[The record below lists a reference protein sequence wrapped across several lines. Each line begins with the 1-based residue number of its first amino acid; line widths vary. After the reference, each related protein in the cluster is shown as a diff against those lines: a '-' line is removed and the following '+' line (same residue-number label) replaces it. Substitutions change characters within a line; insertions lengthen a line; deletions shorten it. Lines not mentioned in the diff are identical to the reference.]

1 MKIIKIQQHYKL
13 RILRKK
19 LAAIVIPD
27 DEDDHA
33 EDLLDFFN
41 KENKETD
48 EVKFDDEDLDKKIEE
63 IGKKIEKNIEK
74 NKNKNKSKNYVLEVI
89 KEEKERDLD
98 TQAGINLD
106 KIPDL
111 NISDDDIKDIN
122 EIISEDLL
130 MNNNKDNKDINN
142 KKEIEI
148 KEESLKSMEKNVKP
162 INNYMHIENKNEK
175 GRNIDIINFNNNMTQ
190 EGETIKEITR
200 NDLKHSPNIGVK
212 ISQKIIKIPTYK
224 NNELIFNVNNSPS
237 KFLFATNKNSNLET
251 KTKIKKSDNN
261 KRDSFKNINIQID
274 RQSVEIKG
282 GNLILNDKRDNQNEE
297 NIKIKEYFHI
307 IEQK

>member
-1 MKIIKIQQHYKL
+1 LFEFKL
-13 RILRKK
+13 IRK
-19 LAAIVIPD
+19 
-27 DEDDHA
+27 E
-33 EDLLDFFN
+33 
-41 KENKETD
+41 
-48 EVKFDDEDLDKKIEE
+48 
-63 IGKKIEKNIEK
+63 
-74 NKNKNKSKNYVLEVI
+74 S
-89 KEEKERDLD
+89 
-98 TQAGINLD
+98 
-106 KIPDL
+106 
-111 NISDDDIKDIN
+111 
-122 EIISEDLL
+122 
-130 MNNNKDNKDINN
+130 NNKDNKDINN

-148 KEESLKSMEKNVKP
+148 KEESLKSMEKNMKLL
-162 INNYMHIENKNEK
+162 NNYMHIENKNEK

-237 KFLFATNKNSNLET
+237 KFLFATNKNSNSET
-251 KTKIKKSDNN
+251 KTKFKKSDVN

>member
-1 MKIIKIQQHYKL
+1 MKKEEIKEDSEEDIKITKEDIHIIEEKEEETKQGKEVI
-13 RILRKK
+13 ILDR
-19 LAAIVIPD
+19 D
-27 DEDDHA
+27 
-33 EDLLDFFN
+33 N
-41 KENKETD
+41 KEEMKHE
-48 EVKFDDEDLDKKIEE
+48 
-63 IGKKIEKNIEK
+63 
-74 NKNKNKSKNYVLEVI
+74 
-89 KEEKERDLD
+89 KEEKEKEKGNSFEFKL
-98 TQAGINLD
+98 
-106 KIPDL
+106 
-111 NISDDDIKDIN
+111 IKK
-122 EIISEDLL
+122 EF
-130 MNNNKDNKDINN
+130 NNKDNKDINS